1 MLTRRRF
8 FQGLGAVA
16 VAAPVAAK
24 ALSQPAPVV
33 DASPYLTPKDTW
45 FLKTD
50 HDVPTYKR
58 TGNRLMTA
66 AEMRRILE
74 PGLNAAF
81 ESVYGK

>member
-1 MLTRRRF
+1 
-8 FQGLGAVA
+8 
-16 VAAPVAAK
+16 
-24 ALSQPAPVV
+24 VV